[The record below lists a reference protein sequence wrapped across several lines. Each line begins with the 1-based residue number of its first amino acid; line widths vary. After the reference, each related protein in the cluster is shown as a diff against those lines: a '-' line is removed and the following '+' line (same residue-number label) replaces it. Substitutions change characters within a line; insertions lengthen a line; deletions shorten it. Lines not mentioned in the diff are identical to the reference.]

1 MKKLLL
7 ATLIIAPVLF
17 TPSYAAENNMAKEGY
32 TFSSDSAVAAQ
43 QKAVYDVVNRYQDA
57 LNSGDVETILSLYG
71 DKSYS
76 QWNDKVTADTTEKR
90 RQQYAELFKNEKF
103 VTEFGYDSVYVNGDM
118 AYIRTHHHLGAA
130 VTVLKDGSKVL
141 DKNRE
146 IFVLEKQEGQWKIV
160 VYTFNTNPIQGES

>member
-7 ATLIIAPVLF
+7 ATLIMAPVF
-17 TPSYAAENNMAKEGY
+17 FSPSYAAEKNTTKEAY
-32 TFSSDSAVAAQ
+32 AFSSDSAVAAQ

-57 LNSGDVETILSLYG
+57 LNSGNIDTILSLYG
-71 DKSYS
+71 KTSYS
-76 QWNDKVTADTTEKR
+76 QWNNKVTADTTEKR
-90 RQQYAELFKNEKF
+90 RQQYTDLFKTEKF

-118 AYIRTHHHLGAA
+118 AYVRTHHHVGQV

-160 VYTFNTNPIQGES
+160 IYTFNTNPVQGQG